1 VQMKMDPKKYMA
13 ERRTRLSEQKRLIH
27 DRSVFD
33 FNFVPKKPLV
43 REESKK
49 IIDALVSYEGT
60 SIPTN
65 QIILGSRGSGKTL
78 TIKYIA
84 ELFKEDS
91 KITILYTNVRYNST
105 SFKILAHLLNVAPR
119 GLSLSEL
126 YDRFKKRY
134 PSKTVVILDE
144 VHLWSPKEKQREI
157 LYFLTR
163 DTGNYQV
170 IMLSINPR
178 FLSEIDLSIKSTLQP
193 ELIHFRNYNAVEIA
207 SILEER
213 AKRGLEKP
221 NTGVNQEIAAYTV
234 KEANSDTRVGIK
246 ALYYWAKNGRQ
257 NVKECFD
264 NARRDIF
271 IDLIADLS
279 DTNIMILKA
288 ASIINDKF
296 AKKVYSAYR
305 DITKQNKENPISYV
319 HFYNQLSYM
328 QSLGLI
334 ILLSTKV
341 NRTYANRI
349 SLLCNIDI
357 LKEVYNLRY
366 LY

>member
-1 VQMKMDPKKYMA
+1 MDPKKYMT
-13 ERRTRLSEQKRLIH
+13 ERRVRLSEQNQSIK
-27 DRSVFD
+27 DRTVFD
-33 FNFVPKKPLV
+33 FNFVPERPLV
-43 REESKK
+43 REESKQ
-49 IIDALVSYEGT
+49 IIDALVSYESTG
-60 SIPTN
+60 IPTN
-65 QIILGSRGSGKTL
+65 QVILGSRGSGKTL

-91 KITILYTNVRYNST
+91 NITILYANVRYYAT
-105 SFKILAHLLNVAPR
+105 SFKILAHLLNAAPR

-126 YDRFKKRY
+126 YDRFRKRY
-134 PSKTVVILDE
+134 PSRTVVILDE
-144 VHLWSPKEKQREI
+144 VHLWSPKERQREI

-178 FLSEIDLSIKSTLQP
+178 FLNVIDLSIKSTLQP
-193 ELIHFRNYNAVEIA
+193 ELIHFKNYNAVEIA
-207 SILEER
+207 SILNER

-221 NTGVNQEIAAYTV
+221 DAGVIQEIAAYTV

-288 ASIINDKF
+288 ASIVKDKF
-296 AKKVYSAYR
+296 AKKVYAAYR

-334 ILLSTKV
+334 ILLTTKV

-349 SLLCNIDI
+349 SLLCNAEV
-357 LKEVYNLRY
+357 LKELYSLRFQ
-366 LY
+366 

>member
-1 VQMKMDPKKYMA
+1 MDPKKYMT
-13 ERRTRLSEQKRLIH
+13 ERRIKLSEQNESIK

-33 FNFVPKKPLV
+33 FNFLPEKPLV
-43 REESKK
+43 REESKQ

-65 QIILGSRGSGKTL
+65 QVILGSRGSGKTL
-78 TIKYIA
+78 TIKYIG
-84 ELFKEDS
+84 ELLKEDS
-91 KITILYTNVRYNST
+91 NITILYANVRYYST
-105 SFKILAHLLNVAPR
+105 SFKILAHLLNASPR

-126 YDRFKKRY
+126 YDRFRKRF

-178 FLSEIDLSIKSTLQP
+178 FLSDIDLSIKSTLQP
-193 ELIHFRNYNAVEIA
+193 ELIHFKNYNAIEIA
-207 SILEER
+207 SILYNR

-221 NTGVNQEIAAYTV
+221 NEGVTQEIAAYTV
-234 KEANSDTRVGIK
+234 KEANSDMRVGIK

-279 DTNIMILKA
+279 DANIMILKA

-296 AKKVYSAYR
+296 AKKVYVAYR
-305 DITKQNKENPISYV
+305 DISKQNKENSISYV

-334 ILLSTKV
+334 ILLTTKV
-341 NRTYANRI
+341 DRTYANRI
-349 SLLCNIDI
+349 KLLCNVDV
-357 LKEVYNLRY
+357 LKELYNLRFQ
-366 LY
+366 

>member
-1 VQMKMDPKKYMA
+1 MDYKKYLT
-13 ERRTRLSEQKRLIH
+13 ETRTRLSGQNQSIK

-33 FNFVPKKPLV
+33 FNFVPEKPLV
-43 REESKK
+43 REESKQ

-60 SIPTN
+60 NIPTN
-65 QIILGSRGSGKTL
+65 QVILGSRGSGKTL

-84 ELFKEDS
+84 DLFKEDS
-91 KITILYTNVRYNST
+91 NITILYVNVRYYST
-105 SFKILAHLLNVAPR
+105 SFKILAHLLSAAPR

-126 YDRFKKRY
+126 YDRFRKQY
-134 PSKTVVILDE
+134 PSRTVVILDE
-144 VHLWSPKEKQREI
+144 VHLWSPKERQREI

-178 FLSEIDLSIKSTLQP
+178 YLTEIDQSIKSTLQP
-193 ELIHFRNYNAVEIA
+193 ELIHFKNYNAMDIT
-207 SILEER
+207 SILDNR
-213 AKRGLEKP
+213 AKRGIEKP
-221 NTGVNQEIAAYTV
+221 DAGVTQEIAAYTV

-257 NVKECFD
+257 KVKECFD

-288 ASIINDKF
+288 TSIVKDKF
-296 AKKVYSAYR
+296 AKKVYVAYR
-305 DITKQNKENPISYV
+305 EITKQNKENPISYV

-334 ILLSTKV
+334 ILLTTKV

-349 SLLCNIDI
+349 SLLCNVDV
-357 LKEVYNLRY
+357 LKELYSLRFQ
-366 LY
+366 

>member
-1 VQMKMDPKKYMA
+1 MDPQKYLT
-13 ERRTRLSEQKRLIH
+13 ERRVRLSEQNQSIK

-33 FNFVPKKPLV
+33 FNIVPEKPLV
-43 REESKK
+43 REESKQ
-49 IIDALVSYEGT
+49 IIDALVSYEST
-60 SIPTN
+60 NIPTN
-65 QIILGSRGSGKTL
+65 QVIIGSRGSGKTL

-91 KITILYTNVRYNST
+91 NITILYANVRYYST
-105 SFKILAHLLNVAPR
+105 SFKILAHLLNAAPR

-126 YDRFKKRY
+126 YDRFRKRY
-134 PSKTVVILDE
+134 PSRTVIILDE
-144 VHLWSPKEKQREI
+144 VHLWSPKERQREI

-178 FLSEIDLSIKSTLQP
+178 FLTEIDLSIKSTLQP
-193 ELIHFRNYNAVEIA
+193 ELIHFKNYNTMEIA
-207 SILEER
+207 SILDER
-213 AKRGLEKP
+213 AKRGLDKP
-221 NTGVNQEIAAYTV
+221 VAGVTQEIAAYTV

-271 IDLIADLS
+271 IVLIADLS

-288 ASIINDKF
+288 ASIVNDKF
-296 AKKVYSAYR
+296 AKKVYAAYR

-334 ILLSTKV
+334 ILLTTKV
-341 NRTYANRI
+341 DRSYANRI
-349 SLLCNIDI
+349 SVLCNIDV
-357 LKEVYNLRY
+357 LKELYSLRFQ
-366 LY
+366 